1 MHVACFAE
9 DPKEPELIGETMVDL
24 TEVLTKGE
32 TDGEYQ
38 IALRWGRIDVDV
50 FSEWFVLSYKDKFS
64 GEVYLELTFWSN
76 VRRSFACSSRSF
88 LTVLLVT

>member
-1 MHVACFAE
+1 MTSQTCWKTAKTLVKTPSLEKGTRRRKKVKGGNAMHVACFAE

-38 IALRWGRIDVDV
+38 IALR
-50 FSEWFVLSYKDKFS
+50 
-64 GEVYLELTFWSN
+64 
-76 VRRSFACSSRSF
+76 
-88 LTVLLVT
+88 